1 MKTKNTHTVTYTIE
15 VTHIVK
21 GSDTEAIKRDYLEKI
36 TKKLKRKLK
45 FDNIVFKH
53 FKVFEH

>member
-1 MKTKNTHTVTYTIE
+1 MKNTHTVTYTIE

-36 TKKLKRKLK
+36 TKKLKRKLR
-45 FDNIVFKH
+45 FDNVVFKH